1 MTKNPIPKEC
11 PILNPQ
17 KPSLGHSIAFPHTS
31 AVKLG
36 IISDTHG
43 TVPAAVHD
51 ALAGADH
58 ILHAGD
64 VGPVDVIT
72 ELEAIAPVTAVRG
85 NTDFAIDLPETRL
98 IEFGGKKFL
107 IHHIVDFPVP
117 SRTVR
122 TLLAEEQPQV
132 VVFGHTHMP
141 CNELLDGVLYLNP
154 GSPATPRG
162 GAAASVAIVE
172 FENGTSSA
180 RHIALT

>member
-1 MTKNPIPKEC
+1 
-11 PILNPQ
+11 
-17 KPSLGHSIAFPHTS
+17 
-31 AVKLG
+31 VKLG

-43 TVPAAVHD
+43 TVPTAVHD
-51 ALAGADH
+51 ALAGVDH

-98 IEFGGKKFL
+98 IEFADNKFL
-107 IHHIVDFPVP
+107 IHHIVDFPMP
-117 SRTVR
+117 SQRVR
-122 TLLAEEQPQV
+122 ALLAEEQPDV

-162 GAAASVAIVE
+162 GAPASVAIVE
-172 FENGTSSA
+172 FENGTPRA
-180 RHIALT
+180 RHITLT